1 MDVTPNG
8 LVFTGPSTRLE
19 YTWGFYR
26 AVARH
31 PDGLLLAGRGTLF
44 HWIPARAQVEGGSW
58 DEMERFLSGHI
69 ASRKDVPM

>member
-31 PDGLLLAGRGTLF
+31 PDGLLLAGPGTLF